1 MLKNKIFWTIVG
13 FLLVGT
19 GILALMLS
27 LVGVQFAW
35 LAWLS
40 KISRFFAFVVHLL
53 MVLGGFVLIY
63 LMQSN
68 FRGEDS

>member
-1 MLKNKIFWTIVG
+1 MLKSKIFWTAVG
-13 FLLVGT
+13 FLLVGM

-27 LVGVQFAW
+27 LIGVQFAW

-40 KISRFFAFVVHLL
+40 NISRSFAFLVHLL

>member
-27 LVGVQFAW
+27 LIGVQFAW

-40 KISRFFAFVVHLL
+40 KISRLFAFVVHLL